1 MTTPIAI
8 GLKCSAPAGQ
18 GVATRGWYGCRDRDH
33 TGLVSRFTPS
43 QNVAGRYGIYC
54 NSGTRRYKGVRPSH
68 RFRFAAAASVY
79 LPAAWPGLRSTH
91 RALCAACAFSLLP
104 PSTESMRS
112 PAHPTR
118 TRQGPAPRH
127 APRLPM
133 PRLLRHACLRHTP
146 ACAMPACLRCA
157 ATPRPRDSSNLPSCA
172 TFATLCDS
180 APTPSVLHSRRP
192 TRMACHLS
200 PPTRGEP
207 SQSFPAPCSAE
218 S

>member
-1 MTTPIAI
+1 MLTQKMTTPIAI

-146 ACAMPACLRCA
+146 ACAMPC
-157 ATPRPRDSSNLPSCA
+157 DSSNLPPCA
-172 TFATLCDS
+172 TFATLRDS
-180 APTPSVLHSRRP
+180 APSYALSAPQQAAHTHGVPSQPSHPWRTLSVLPRP
-192 TRMACHLS
+192 GLRHNTAAL
-200 PPTRGEP
+200 
-207 SQSFPAPCSAE
+207 
-218 S
+218 